1 MNQFSGLT
9 RIEIAQGLSAQEFN
23 ISRIICLAMLAGAL
37 MFLFVI
43 LIFYQINLER
53 TVEIPAD
60 YELDVM
66 IYLFL
71 FLSVVGYYVFI
82 ILPNFFLK
90 PANLR
95 KRLAQLPDQQP
106 GQTMESSL
114 RLLISLDRVFM
125 VIRLA
130 VLDAISIFG
139 LVILFLA
146 VIDGTV
152 YEDSRWW
159 LLTLP
164 LLIQAGI
171 TFRFYVSREQMVSRL
186 EKMARL
192 LSGSAVG

>member
-1 MNQFSGLT
+1 MDHFSGIT
-9 RIEIAQGLSAQEFN
+9 RIEIAQGLTAQEFN
-23 ISRIICLAMLAGAL
+23 ISRIISLALLAGAL
-37 MFLFVI
+37 MFLLVI
-43 LIFYQINLER
+43 LVFYQINVER
-53 TVEIPAD
+53 AFEVPAD
-60 YELDVM
+60 YELDVFV
-66 IYLFL
+66 YVLL

-90 PANLR
+90 PANLK
-95 KRLAQLPDQQP
+95 KRIAQLPDQQ
-106 GQTMESSL
+106 TSHTTESSL
-114 RLLISLDRVFM
+114 RALISVDRVFM

-130 VLDAISIFG
+130 VLDGISIFG

-171 TFRFYVSREQMVSRL
+171 TFRFYTSREQMIARL

-192 LSGSAVG
+192 LSGGAMG

>member
-1 MNQFSGLT
+1 MEQFSGLT
-9 RIEIAQGLSAQEFN
+9 RIEIAQGLTAQEFN
-23 ISRIICLAMLAGAL
+23 ISRIISLAMLAGAF
-37 MFLFVI
+37 MFLLVI
-43 LIFYQINLER
+43 LVFYQINLER
-53 TVEIPAD
+53 AFEVPVD

-71 FLSVVGYYVFI
+71 LLSVIGYYVFI

-95 KRLAQLPDQQP
+95 KRITQLPNQQTNLP
-106 GQTMESSL
+106 MEESL
-114 RLLISLDRVFM
+114 RALISLDRVFM

-130 VLDAISIFG
+130 VLDGISIFG
-139 LVILFLA
+139 LIILFLA
-146 VIDGTV
+146 VISGTV

-164 LLIQAGI
+164 LLIQAVI
-171 TFRFYVSREQMVSRL
+171 TFRFYISREQKIARL

-192 LSGSAVG
+192 LSGSTVV

>member
-1 MNQFSGLT
+1 MDHFSGIT
-9 RIEIAQGLSAQEFN
+9 RIEIAQGLTAQEFN
-23 ISRIICLAMLAGAL
+23 ISRIISLALLAGAL
-37 MFLFVI
+37 MFLLVI
-43 LIFYQINLER
+43 LVFYQINVER
-53 TVEIPAD
+53 AFEVPAD
-60 YELDVM
+60 YELDVFV
-66 IYLFL
+66 YVLL

-90 PANLR
+90 PANLK
-95 KRLAQLPDQQP
+95 KRIAQLPDQQP
-106 GQTMESSL
+106 GQTVESSL
-114 RLLISLDRVFM
+114 RALISIDRVFM

-130 VLDAISIFG
+130 VLDGISIFG

-146 VIDGTV
+146 VLDGTL

-171 TFRFYVSREQMVSRL
+171 TFRYYVSREQMIARL

-192 LSGSAVG
+192 LSGGAMG